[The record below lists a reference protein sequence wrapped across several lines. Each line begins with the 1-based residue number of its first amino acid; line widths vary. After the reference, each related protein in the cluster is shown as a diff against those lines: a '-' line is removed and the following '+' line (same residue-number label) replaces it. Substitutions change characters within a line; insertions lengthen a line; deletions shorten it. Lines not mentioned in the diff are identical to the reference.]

1 MAGPSTHLL
10 ARRVYDSLLAA
21 SCPLL
26 PGLDL
31 REEDTML
38 QLLCSPSELRSS
50 ILAWIFSSIVP
61 SFVSKAVSVKNPD
74 VLTKEMATVGEEL
87 MLCRKDDFDLIRG
100 NTSPLRQLCFLEQLL
115 TLISDTAKPCGS
127 GEALLSELF
136 ADENL
141 PHLRQMLEPAL
152 NPWPVNIRAL
162 HKSSRSPYKPR
173 KEAGD
178 VAALLQKTQSELE
191 QLQSKCDFLH
201 SQQKS
206 PSFCASSLR
215 LAAGDLQQLMTTFC
229 PVYESN
235 LKAHCSR
242 EPPSFSTGTDIFQRV
257 LQLLQACNTE
267 LEMLS
272 EVPEASACL
281 EEEVK
286 QLQTRPRYWS
296 HGEKLTLADQLK
308 EFNRRIGVLLYQISP
323 EQAPPSPD
331 KTEKQVVMVTSLTCV
346 GISFPVSSCRNCFTS
361 FSRAQMSPSTFRTSV
376 ILRLPWVRSVYT
388 GMLCMRERRI
398 M

>member
-1 MAGPSTHLL
+1 LVGDQEAVFVLQ
-10 ARRVYDSLLAA
+10 AA

-31 REEDTML
+31 READTML

-50 ILAWIFSSIVP
+50 ILAWIFSRYKPP
-61 SFVSKAVSVKNPD
+61 SASGLHFPQDGFTAVLFSRS
-74 VLTKEMATVGEEL
+74 LEMAAVGEEL

-152 NPWPVNIRAL
+152 NPWPVNIR
-162 HKSSRSPYKPR
+162 SVRVPS
-173 KEAGD
+173 
-178 VAALLQKTQSELE
+178 VQ
-191 QLQSKCDFLH
+191 H
-201 SQQKS
+201 SWKHQQKS

-257 LQLLQACNTE
+257 LQLLQACNTVNWDSA
-267 LEMLS
+267 LPGLTWNCLS
-272 EVPEASACL
+272 
-281 EEEVK
+281 
-286 QLQTRPRYWS
+286 
-296 HGEKLTLADQLK
+296 G
-308 EFNRRIGVLLYQISP
+308 
-323 EQAPPSPD
+323 
-331 KTEKQVVMVTSLTCV
+331 
-346 GISFPVSSCRNCFTS
+346 SCRGTGDSRDAASSTLVLPSLHSICVLSASSGAGDAEPSARS
-361 FSRAQMSPSTFRTSV
+361 FCMFGGGGEAAADSASLLESRRKAHV
-376 ILRLPWVRSVYT
+376 
-388 GMLCMRERRI
+388 G
-398 M
+398 

>member
-1 MAGPSTHLL
+1 RVWKMAGPSTHLL
-10 ARRVYDSLLAA
+10 ARRVYDSLQAA

-31 REEDTML
+31 READTML

-74 VLTKEMATVGEEL
+74 VLTKEMAAVGEEL

-152 NPWPVNIRAL
+152 NPWPVNIRSVRVPSVQHSSSSRLQGFRSADRCLSMAL

-272 EVPEASACL
+272 QVPEASACL

-286 QLQTRPRYWS
+286 QLQTQPRYWS

-331 KTEKQVVMVTSLTCV
+331 KTDKQV
-346 GISFPVSSCRNCFTS
+346 
-361 FSRAQMSPSTFRTSV
+361 
-376 ILRLPWVRSVYT
+376 
-388 GMLCMRERRI
+388 
-398 M
+398 